1 MNSAGFIK
9 IDTAKVS
16 ERTDA
21 YVEVFMNRF
30 KLIILEEAKILSE
43 DFISLH
49 EKFFMPRKLW

>member
-21 YVEVFMNRF
+21 YVEVIMNC
-30 KLIILEEAKILSE
+30 I
-43 DFISLH
+43 
-49 EKFFMPRKLW
+49 